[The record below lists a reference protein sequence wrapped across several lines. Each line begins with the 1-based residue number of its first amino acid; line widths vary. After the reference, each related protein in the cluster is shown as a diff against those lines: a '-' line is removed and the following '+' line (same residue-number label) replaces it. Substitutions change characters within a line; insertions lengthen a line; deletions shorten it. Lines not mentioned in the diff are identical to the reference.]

1 MSPRRSSRTSPR
13 SSPSS
18 RRQVADIRIKF
29 WGTRGSI
36 AAAGPETIRFGGNT
50 PCVECV
56 TDDGTLLILD
66 CGTGARK
73 LGMALASQGAIRAHL
88 LLTHTHGDHI
98 QGLPF
103 FLPAFTPGSQIT
115 IYGPTGVDRSL
126 AQAVGGSMDYAY
138 FPVALSSLPARFDF
152 VEVDETDFTIGS
164 ARIHT
169 QFLNHTS
176 PCVGYRISVGAATF
190 VYATDHEMNA
200 NPWWRADRPVGLF
213 DPRYLAHQSDQ
224 RHADFVQG
232 ADVVVHDTQYAGRDI
247 PAKAGW
253 GHSTV
258 EYAVDIALSAR
269 VKTLVLFHHDPN
281 RDDAGI
287 DEMIAMAEARVAGS
301 GLALR
306 VIAASEGEELVL
318 DEGAMQ
324 PVVEIEPAAP
334 AVPERARI
342 LVADDDITLVR
353 ILETVLHGD
362 GYDVDPAY
370 DGQDALA
377 KASARPYDLVLMDLT
392 MPILD
397 GLAACRQ
404 LRADARYKETP
415 FIVLTA
421 RTRQDDMT
429 EAFAAGFTDY
439 IRKPFALPQV
449 RARVR
454 SWLARTAAHHV

>member
-1 MSPRRSSRTSPR
+1 M
-13 SSPSS
+13 
-18 RRQVADIRIKF
+18 A
-29 WGTRGSI
+29 
-36 AAAGPETIRFGGNT
+36 
-50 PCVECV
+50 
-56 TDDGTLLILD
+56 DDGTLLIFD

-73 LGMALASQGAIRAHL
+73 LGLSLATKGAIRAHL
-88 LLTHTHGDHI
+88 LLSHTHGDHI

-103 FLPAFTPGSQIT
+103 FLPAFTPGSQLT

-152 VEVDETDFTIGS
+152 VELDETEFTIGS
-164 ARIHT
+164 LRLRT

-176 PCVGYRISVGAATF
+176 PCIGYRVTVGAATF
-190 VYATDHEMNA
+190 VYSTDHEMHA
-200 NPWWRADRPVGLF
+200 NPPWRADRPIGLF
-213 DPRYLAHQSDQ
+213 DPAYLAHDGDK
-224 RHADFVQG
+224 RHVAFLAG
-232 ADVVVHDTQYAGRDI
+232 ADVLVHDTQYAGRDM
-247 PAKAGW
+247 PGKAGW

-258 EYAVDIALSAR
+258 EYAVDVALAGK
-269 VKTLVLFHHDPN
+269 VKALVLFHHDPN

-287 DEMIAMAEARVAGS
+287 DELIGAAEARVAAAGIP
-301 GLALR
+301 LR
-306 VIAASEGEELVL
+306 VIAAAEGEELVI
-318 DEGAMQ
+318 DEGAVA
-324 PVVEIEPAAP
+324 PLVEIEPAAP
-334 AVPERARI
+334 LLPDRARI

-370 DGQDALA
+370 DGQDVLA
-377 KASARPYDLVLMDLT
+377 KAAAHDYDLVLMDVS
-392 MPILD
+392 MPVLD
-397 GLAACRQ
+397 GLEACRQ
-404 LRADARYKETP
+404 LRATARYKTTP

-421 RTRQDDMT
+421 RTRQDDMA

-454 SWLARTAAHHV
+454 SWLARTAAHQV

>member
-1 MSPRRSSRTSPR
+1 VRVR
-13 SSPSS
+13 
-18 RRQVADIRIKF
+18 F

-50 PCVECV
+50 PCVEAV
-56 TDDGTLLILD
+56 ADDGTLLIFD

-73 LGMALASQGAIRAHL
+73 LGMSLASKGAIRAHL
-88 LLTHTHGDHI
+88 LLSHTHGDHI

-103 FLPAFTPGSQIT
+103 FLPAFTPGSQLT

-152 VEVDETDFTIGS
+152 VELDETEFTVGRV
-164 ARIHT
+164 RIRS
-169 QFLNHTS
+169 QFLNHTA
-176 PCVGYRISVGAATF
+176 PCLGYRVSSGSATF
-190 VYATDHEMNA
+190 VYATDHEAHAM
-200 NPWWRADRPVGLF
+200 PPWRADRPIGLF
-213 DPRYLAHQSDQ
+213 EPAYLAHAGDQ
-224 RHADFVQG
+224 RHAALLKG
-232 ADVVVHDTQYAGRDI
+232 ADVLVHDTQYAGRDM
-247 PAKAGW
+247 PSKAGW

-258 EYAVDIALSAR
+258 EYAVDMALATK

-287 DEMIAMAEARVAGS
+287 DELISIAEARVAAS

-306 VIAASEGEELVL
+306 VIAATEGEELVI
-318 DEGAMQ
+318 DEGAVA

-334 AVPERARI
+334 QLPGRARI
-342 LVADDDITLVR
+342 LVADDDVTLVR
-353 ILETVLHGD
+353 ILETVLAGD

-370 DGQDALA
+370 DGQDAVQ
-377 KASARPYDLVLMDLT
+377 KAMSRTYDLVLMDIL
-392 MPILD
+392 MPHLD
-397 GLAACRQ
+397 GITACRQ
-404 LRADARYKETP
+404 LRATERYRSTP

-429 EAFAAGFTDY
+429 EAFTAGFTDY

-454 SWLARTAAHHV
+454 SWLARTAAHTV

>member
-1 MSPRRSSRTSPR
+1 VRVR
-13 SSPSS
+13 
-18 RRQVADIRIKF
+18 F

-36 AAAGPETIRFGGNT
+36 AAAGPETIRYGGNT
-50 PCVECV
+50 PCVEAV
-56 TDDGTLLILD
+56 ADDGTLLIFD

-73 LGMALASQGAIRAHL
+73 LGMSLASKGAIRAHL
-88 LLTHTHGDHI
+88 LLSHTHGDHI

-103 FLPAFTPGSQIT
+103 FLPAFTPGSQLT

-152 VEVDETDFTIGS
+152 VELDETEFTAGRL
-164 ARIHT
+164 RIRS
-169 QFLNHTS
+169 QFVNHTA
-176 PCVGYRISVGAATF
+176 PCLGYRVSSGSATF
-190 VYATDHEMNA
+190 VYATDHEA
-200 NPWWRADRPVGLF
+200 HASPLWRADRPIGLF
-213 DPRYLAHQSDQ
+213 DPAYLAHAGDQ
-224 RHADFVQG
+224 RHAALLKG
-232 ADVVVHDTQYAGRDI
+232 ADVLVHDTQYAGRDM
-247 PAKAGW
+247 PSKAGW

-258 EYAVDIALSAR
+258 EYAVDMALATK

-287 DEMIAMAEARVAGS
+287 DELINIAESRVSAS

-306 VIAASEGEELVL
+306 VIAATEGEELVI
-318 DEGAMQ
+318 DEGAVA
-324 PVVEIEPAAP
+324 PVVEIEPAP
-334 AVPERARI
+334 PQLPDRARI
-342 LVADDDITLVR
+342 LVADDDVTLVR
-353 ILETVLHGD
+353 ILETVLAGD

-370 DGQDALA
+370 DGQDALN
-377 KASARPYDLVLMDLT
+377 KAMSRTYDLVLMDIL
-392 MPILD
+392 MPQLD
-397 GLAACRQ
+397 GITACRQ
-404 LRADARYKETP
+404 LRATERYRSTP

-429 EAFAAGFTDY
+429 EAFTAGFTDY

-454 SWLARTAAHHV
+454 SWLARTAAHTV

>member
-1 MSPRRSSRTSPR
+1 MF
-13 SSPSS
+13 
-18 RRQVADIRIKF
+18 IRF

-36 AAAGPETIRFGGNT
+36 AASGAETLRFGGNT
-50 PCVECV
+50 PCVEV
-56 TDDGTLLILD
+56 GAEDGTLLIFD

-73 LGMALASQGAIRAHL
+73 LGLALASKGALRAHL
-88 LLTHTHGDHI
+88 LLSHTHGDHI

-103 FLPAFTPGSQIT
+103 FLPAFTPGSQLT
-115 IYGPTGVDRSL
+115 IYGPAGLDRSL

-138 FPVALSSLPARFDF
+138 FPVPLSSLPARFDF
-152 VEVDETDFTIGS
+152 VELDETEFTIG
-164 ARIHT
+164 AIRVRT
-169 QFLNHTS
+169 QFLNHTA
-176 PCVGYRISVGAATF
+176 PTIGYRVTVGSATF
-190 VYATDHEMNA
+190 VYATDHEAHAM
-200 NPWWRADRPVGLF
+200 PMWRADRPIGLF
-213 DPRYLAHQSDQ
+213 DPTYLAHEGDR
-224 RHADFVQG
+224 RHAKLVQG
-232 ADVVVHDTQYAGRDI
+232 ADVLVHDTQYSHRDL
-247 PAKAGW
+247 PSKTGW

-258 EYAVDIALSAR
+258 EYAVDLALAAK

-281 RDDAGI
+281 RDDAAI
-287 DEMIAMAEARVAGS
+287 DELLSAAEARVASS

-318 DEGAMQ
+318 DEGA
-324 PVVEIEPAAP
+324 PVPVIEVEPAAP
-334 AVPERARI
+334 VLPERARI
-342 LVADDDITLVR
+342 LVADDDVTLVR

-370 DGQDALA
+370 DGQDAVA
-377 KASARPYDLVLMDLT
+377 KAKANAYDLVLMDIQ
-392 MPILD
+392 MPNLD
-397 GLAACRQ
+397 GLSACRE
-404 LRADARYKETP
+404 LRTTATYKDTP

-454 SWLARTAAHHV
+454 SWLARTAAQQV